1 VRHERVLILGA
12 AGQTARAI
20 ATARTV
26 NTRARLVQAASPVH
40 LDDPDAVRGRR
51 ALVVEDGPTI
61 THGQMPHGAGFVAAT
76 AVGATV
82 VDPKPAAVP
91 ALEAVLSRYPHIGPV
106 LPAVGYSR
114 EQLEA
119 LRATIAGVDVDVV
132 VAATPVDLTRLIAID
147 KPVVRAGYEFAE
159 TARPGLG
166 GCLDD
171 WLARLPVRCR

>member
-1 VRHERVLILGA
+1 
-12 AGQTARAI
+12 
-20 ATARTV
+20 
-26 NTRARLVQAASPVH
+26 
-40 LDDPDAVRGRR
+40 
-51 ALVVEDGPTI
+51 
-61 THGQMPHGAGFVAAT
+61 M
-76 AVGATV
+76 
-82 VDPKPAAVP
+82 P